1 MSKNST
7 FRIILL
13 ITLISGFSVCFG
25 NQPNTPSMQRAA
37 IPHKV
42 ELNILSLGAKGDGIF
57 LNTSIIQRAVDSV
70 ASLGGGKIIFS
81 AGRYLSG
88 SIILKSGVQ
97 LFLQRN
103 AVLLGSTNPNHYTG
117 LNRWKAFILADNQ
130 TGISIAGKGTVDGQG
145 RRLAL
150 NIDSLFYIG
159 QLDPKK
165 YNHQEKR
172 PSEVIRPQII
182 EMVNCK
188 NTRITGITLK
198 NASCWVQTY
207 DRCQNL
213 AIDSIRVDSDA
224 YWNNDGFDISDCRN
238 VRVTNCFVNAAD
250 DGICLKSE
258 YKDHWNDSIYIA
270 NCTVRSSA
278 SGLKFGTASLGGF
291 KNVKIENI
299 KVYDTFRSAVAI
311 ESVDGGTLE
320 NIEIN
325 HVVAVNTGNGIFI
338 KLGHRNK
345 DNRYSVLRNISIK
358 NVEVYVPFDRPD
370 KKYDLRGPD
379 LAFFHNPFP
388 CSITGIPGHPVEN
401 VVLENIRITFPGRGN
416 DGLANLPISR
426 LKDVHEAVGDY
437 PEFSMFGELPAWAF
451 YVRHVTGLTMKNVLV
466 TAEAKDFRPA
476 FVFDD
481 VSKLKI
487 NKLNIKEPVCDK
499 QIILRNVTN
508 PAIGFDP
515 NKIKVVE

>member
-1 MSKNST
+1 MPKNLPI
-7 FRIILL
+7 RIILL
-13 ITLISGFSVCFG
+13 ITLFSGFSVCFG
-25 NQPNTPSMQRAA
+25 NQPGISSLQRAGVSQ
-37 IPHKV
+37 KV
-42 ELNILSLGAKGDGIF
+42 VLNILSLGAKGDGIF
-57 LNTSIIQRAVDSV
+57 LNSTIIQQAVDSV
-70 ASLGGGKIIFS
+70 ASLGGGKIIFPE
-81 AGRYLSG
+81 GRYLSG

-97 LFLQRN
+97 LLLQRN
-103 AVLLGSTNPNHYTG
+103 AVLLGSTNPSHYTG

-130 TGISIAGKGTVDGQG
+130 TNISIVGKGTIDGQG

-150 NIDSLFYIG
+150 NIDSLYYIG
-159 QLDPKK
+159 QLDPGK
-165 YNHQEKR
+165 YSHQEKR

-213 AIDSIRVDSDA
+213 VIDSIKVDSDA

-238 VRVTNCFVNAAD
+238 VRVTNCFVNSAD

-258 YKDHWNDSIYIA
+258 SKDHWNDSIYIA
-270 NCTVRSSA
+270 NCSVRSSA
-278 SGLKFGTASLGGF
+278 NGLKFGTSSSGGF

-299 KVYDTFRSAVAI
+299 KVYDTYRSAIAL

-320 NIEIN
+320 NIDIN
-325 HVVAVNTGNGIFI
+325 HVVAINTGNGIFI

-345 DNRYSVLRNISIK
+345 DDRYSILRNVTIK
-358 NVEVYVPFDRPD
+358 NVEVHVPFDRPD

-388 CSITGIPGHPVEN
+388 CSITGLPGHPVEN
-401 VVLENIRITFPGRGN
+401 VILENILVTFPGRGN
-416 DGLANLPISR
+416 DGLAFAPVSR
-426 LKDVHEAVGDY
+426 LKDIPEAETDY

-451 YVRHVTGLTMKNVLV
+451 YVRHVSGLTMNNISVV
-466 TAEAKDFRPA
+466 AEAKDYRPS

-481 VSKLKI
+481 VTKLKI
-487 NKLNIKEPVCDK
+487 RKLIVKEQIREK
-499 QIILRNVTN
+499 QLVLRNVIN
-508 PAIGFDP
+508 PDIEFDQR
-515 NKIKVVE
+515 KIRVVE